1 MTFEHNNNL
10 DLILLNVGF
19 VEPNDNWNW
28 KDVHSPF
35 ARIYYV
41 KSGEA
46 KTKIDGNTYTLK
58 PNHLYLTPPFTL
70 HDDVS
75 YGPFSLYYVHFYE
88 KTINKESIFDKYI
101 FPIGIEALS
110 LDLLLIERLLEIN
123 PDRHLRNL
131 DPQLYDNFPTFSRY
145 VAESNKMAIHSSIET
160 QGILYQFLS
169 RFAEHMETKSSN
181 KDDRI
186 NKCLEHIHVNPDKEI
201 SVKELADLAC
211 ISENHLIR
219 LFKKEVKSTPLK
231 YINSKK
237 IEKAQLLLL
246 TTNMPIREV
255 ALELSLDNVSYFN
268 RIFKEY
274 TGKTPSDYKKQFQQ

>member
-1 MTFEHNNNL
+1 MFDRSNSL

-19 VEPNDNWNW
+19 EEPNENWNW

-46 KTKIDGNTYTLK
+46 QTKMNGNVFTLK
-58 PNHLYLTPPFTL
+58 PGHLYLVPPFTL

-75 YGPFSLYYVHFYE
+75 YGPFSLFYIHFYE

-101 FPIGIEALS
+101 FPVEVEAAP
-110 LDLLLIERLLEIN
+110 LDLLLTERVLEIN
-123 PDRHLRNL
+123 PERHLRNI
-131 DPQLYDNFPTFSRY
+131 DPQLYDNPPTFSRY
-145 VAESNKMAIHSSIET
+145 VAESNKMSFHSLIET
-160 QGILYQFLS
+160 QGILYQLMS
-169 RFAEHMETKSSN
+169 RFIVNLKN
-181 KDDRI
+181 KATDKDIRI
-186 NKCLEHIHVNPDKEI
+186 NNCLQYIHENTDKDI
-201 SVKELADLAC
+201 SIKELSDIAC

-219 LFKKEVKSTPLK
+219 LFKKEVESTPLK

-246 TTNMPIREV
+246 TTDMNIRDV
-255 ALELSLDNVSYFN
+255 ALELSIDNISYFN

-274 TGKTPSDYKKQFQQ
+274 TGKTPGEYRKQFG